1 MQKKKIT
8 RYAKKAGNTTLDR
21 KINRRDLEMTYD
33 WMCGQRTKTVKN
45 IIHMLKKQQNFQRW
59 KL

>member
-8 RYAKKAGNTTLDR
+8 RYAKKVGNTTLDR

-33 WMCGQRTKTVKN
+33 WMYGQR
-45 IIHMLKKQQNFQRW
+45 LKQSKI
-59 KL
+59 